1 MNLAER
7 LAAWA
12 DRLRDV
18 SARGLHFADN
28 PYDRENYRVVQDV
41 ALELL
46 AVAVDKTPESLE
58 PLRAPV
64 FSRPTPFAVGDAAI
78 LDGAGR
84 ILLIR
89 RADNGLW
96 AMPGGALEV
105 GETPAQGVER
115 EALEET
121 GLRCRART
129 LIGVYDSRYCGSVTR
144 HHLYHFTFLCDP
156 LEGEVPGVGSH
167 ALEVLD
173 VRWFLEEALPQDL
186 DPGHASRLPAAFRAW
201 RQEGPAFF
209 DGSTD
214 SPRAP

>member
-1 MNLAER
+1 MKLAER

-41 ALELL
+41 ALDLL
-46 AVAVDKTPESLE
+46 ATAVDEAPESLE
-58 PLRAPV
+58 PLRATV
-64 FSRPTPFAVGDAAI
+64 FSCPTPFAVGDAAI
-78 LDGAGR
+78 IDAHGR

-121 GLRCRART
+121 GLRCRAQT
-129 LIGVYDSRYCGSVTR
+129 LVGVYDSRYCGSLTR
-144 HHLYHFTFLCDP
+144 HHLYHFTFLCVP
-156 LEGEVPGVGSH
+156 LEGEEPGEGSH

-173 VRWFLEEALPQDL
+173 VRWFPEAALPGDL
-186 DPGHASRLPAAFRAW
+186 DPGHVTRIPTAFRAW
-201 RQEGPAFF
+201 HQEGPAFF

-214 SPRAP
+214 PSLAP